1 MKRAHTDNVLGERL
15 KILRKQRKL
24 FLKKLAEGIF
34 EPSQLSKFER
44 GLVNPSSKLLNRLAK
59 RLEISMDYF
68 FDEDII
74 IHSNLESFKSIA
86 AKLLEDRNYKEL
98 EYLTILGRN
107 NNSVLSNDDNCYLEW
122 IEAIL
127 LFYNYH
133 QKKEAISKLETLLS
147 KINEHKITYLNILNT
162 LSNFYSLT
170 NQIVK
175 YEASYKKLVREYQNR
190 DLSVSTYLFG
200 YIKAQYNY
208 SYHLWKQG
216 EALSAIKIAI
226 KTIELCKLHRTSY
239 QLAPLLTIVANAGEE
254 FLPTDKRKEYYTD
267 AKNLCKIYDNDLMY
281 LQLEETLNKNFA
293 D

>member
-1 MKRAHTDNVLGERL
+1 MNNILGERL
-15 KILRKQRKL
+15 KILRKQKNL
-24 FLKKLAEGIF
+24 SQKELAKGIC

-44 GLVNPSSKLLNRLAK
+44 GLVNPSSKLLNKLAK
-59 RLEISMDYF
+59 RLEISMEYF
-68 FDEDII
+68 FDEDIV

-98 EYLTILGRN
+98 EYLTILERN

-122 IEAIL
+122 IDAIL

-133 QKKEAISKLETLLS
+133 QKEEAISQLETLLY
-147 KINEHKITYLNILNT
+147 KVNDHEITYLNILNT

-170 NQIVK
+170 NQIIK
-175 YEASYKKLVREYQNR
+175 YETNYKKLVKEYQNKN
-190 DLSVSTYLFG
+190 LSVSTYLFG
-200 YIKAQYNY
+200 YIKIQYNY

-216 EALSAIKIAI
+216 ETLSAIKIAMQ
-226 KTIELCKLHRTSY
+226 TIELCKLHHTSY
-239 QLAPLLTIVANAGEE
+239 QLAPLLTIVANAGEK
-254 FLPTDKRKEYYTD
+254 FLPKDKRKEYYTD

-281 LQLEETLNKNFA
+281 LQLEEALNKNFA

>member
-1 MKRAHTDNVLGERL
+1 MNNILGERL
-15 KILRKQRKL
+15 KILRKQKNL
-24 FLKKLAEGIF
+24 SQKELAEGIC

-44 GLVNPSSKLLNRLAK
+44 GLVNPSSKLLNQLAK

-68 FDEDII
+68 FDEDIV

-86 AKLLEDRNYKEL
+86 TKLLEDRDYKEL
-98 EYLTILGRN
+98 EYLTILERN

-122 IEAIL
+122 IDAIL

-133 QKKEAISKLETLLS
+133 QKEEAISQLETLLY
-147 KINEHKITYLNILNT
+147 KVNDHEITYLNILNT

-170 NQIVK
+170 NQIIK
-175 YEASYKKLVREYQNR
+175 YETNYKKLVKEYQNKN
-190 DLSVSTYLFG
+190 LSVSTYLFG
-200 YIKAQYNY
+200 YIKIQYNY

-216 EALSAIKIAI
+216 ETLSAIKIAMQ
-226 KTIELCKLHRTSY
+226 TIELCKLHHTSY
-239 QLAPLLTIVANAGEE
+239 QLAPLLTIVANAGEK
-254 FLPTDKRKEYYTD
+254 FLPKDKRKEYYTD

-281 LQLEETLNKNFA
+281 LQLEEALNKNFA